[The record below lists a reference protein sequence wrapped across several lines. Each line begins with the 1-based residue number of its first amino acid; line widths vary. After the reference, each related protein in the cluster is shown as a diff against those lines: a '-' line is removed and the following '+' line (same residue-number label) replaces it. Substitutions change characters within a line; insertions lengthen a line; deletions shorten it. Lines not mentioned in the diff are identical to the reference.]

1 MIKVAR
7 LMFAVGL
14 GAALLF
20 GVTMPAL
27 SQGTLRAVPEAAPAT
42 GAGEAGGKAAKQGDR
57 EDQSKSGTESNGD
70 TTQSGPG
77 GCPYIKRKL
86 DLIV

>member
-1 MIKVAR
+1 MIKVPR
-7 LMFAVGL
+7 LVIVVGL
-14 GAALLF
+14 GAGLFF

-27 SQGTLRAVPEAAPAT
+27 SQGTLPATPEAAPAT
-42 GAGEAGGKAAKQGDR
+42 GAAEGDKAAKQGDR
-57 EDQSKSGTESNGD
+57 EDQSTSGTESNGD
-70 TTQSGPG
+70 TPKSGPG

>member
-20 GVTMPAL
+20 AVPGPAI
-27 SQGTLRAVPEAAPAT
+27 SQSTPAAPEAAPAT
-42 GAGEAGGKAAKQGDR
+42 GAGEAGDKAAKQGDR
-57 EDQSKSGTESNGD
+57 EDQSKSGVESNGD
-70 TTQSGPG
+70 TPKSGPG